1 MRVRLTKVE
10 LIVAGLVATMR
21 RVSSMGNLND
31 QNYSTDSSFDLDI
44 DGAAS
49 EMAFAKYMNVYYEP
63 TVNTF
68 KSPDVGKIQVRST
81 KHKTGK
87 LIIRQRDK
95 KNEIFVLVINE
106 NPVFTIAGWINLED
120 AKKDEFWFK
129 PNNSF
134 PPAWFVPQNKL
145 NEMKDLNYENKSIS
159 SL

>member
-1 MRVRLTKVE
+1 MQVRLTKVE

-95 KNEIFVLVINE
+95 KNEIFVKYI
-106 NPVFTIAGWINLED
+106 
-120 AKKDEFWFK
+120 
-129 PNNSF
+129 
-134 PPAWFVPQNKL
+134 
-145 NEMKDLNYENKSIS
+145 
-159 SL
+159 